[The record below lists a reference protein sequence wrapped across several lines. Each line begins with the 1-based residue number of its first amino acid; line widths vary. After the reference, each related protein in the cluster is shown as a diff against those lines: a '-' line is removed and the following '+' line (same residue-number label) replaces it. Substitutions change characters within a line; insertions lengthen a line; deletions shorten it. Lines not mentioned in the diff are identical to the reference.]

1 MVLKIDAVS
10 DNEEEKRNIKR
21 EEEGT
26 RKNPPKNKGDLII
39 DRSLMLR
46 QAAIKAKLAG
56 VDGNFSEEVHEP
68 FDVGMITICLMNTAK
83 SEMCDAKDVR
93 EVAS

>member
-1 MVLKIDAVS
+1 
-10 DNEEEKRNIKR
+10 
-21 EEEGT
+21 
-26 RKNPPKNKGDLII
+26 
-39 DRSLMLR
+39 MLR